1 MQHFTRRIQTREG
14 FYSFYFNRI
23 YTVAGIRY
31 HISVVDNEKKV
42 ISFLMEKK
50 ESTWHFVNPSNCP
63 EWILSFEEQLSSIIN
78 EEI

>member
-14 FYSFYFNRI
+14 FFNFYFNRI
-23 YTVAGIRY
+23 YTVAGLRY
-31 HISVVDNEKKV
+31 HISLVDNEKKV

-50 ESTWHFVNPSNCP
+50 ESTWHLVNPYNCL

-78 EEI
+78 EEY